1 MADNFD
7 RLRQRPQM
15 TDKVTLAL
23 DPNDAAKLLTATVA
37 ARKAR
42 TRAERTPTDGAAAAE
57 AEAAEQALADIKAG
71 IVTFTVHA
79 CGIGPR
85 RVEELLA
92 EHRPTQQ
99 QIAKARRLNGGD
111 PAHDPQFDE
120 DKFPPALIAE
130 AVTRIEFSDDP
141 DNPITGLSV
150 EQATELWMAR
160 WSQDDK
166 AAILRIC
173 MAVDQ
178 VPALVGD
185 LGKG

>member
-57 AEAAEQALADIKAG
+57 AEAAEQALADIKAD

-85 RVEELLA
+85 RV
-92 EHRPTQQ
+92 
-99 QIAKARRLNGGD
+99 
-111 PAHDPQFDE
+111 
-120 DKFPPALIAE
+120 
-130 AVTRIEFSDDP
+130 
-141 DNPITGLSV
+141 
-150 EQATELWMAR
+150 
-160 WSQDDK
+160 
-166 AAILRIC
+166 
-173 MAVDQ
+173 
-178 VPALVGD
+178 
-185 LGKG
+185 